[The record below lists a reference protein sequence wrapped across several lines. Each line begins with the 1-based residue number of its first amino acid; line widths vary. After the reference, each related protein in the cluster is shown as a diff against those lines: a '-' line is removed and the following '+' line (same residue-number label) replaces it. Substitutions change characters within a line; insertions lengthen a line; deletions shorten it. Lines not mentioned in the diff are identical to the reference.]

1 MMSSMC
7 TRACP
12 RTPSMRRTT
21 SGRWSRA
28 EPHHPA
34 VRFEFR
40 LENQRARPVAALRW
54 SGLSS
59 WAHDPAPVAGLAE
72 EGGEARAGVEAGKT
86 QPVDRSVPS
95 HEGGRLRV
103 AEDGVVFYAHKP

>member
-1 MMSSMC
+1 MYS
-7 TRACP
+7 RLPAHALHEAHHVGP
-12 RTPSMRRTT
+12 LVARRHEVD
-21 SGRWSRA
+21 

-40 LENQRARPVAALRW
+40 LENQRARPVAAPRW
-54 SGLSS
+54 SGLSG

>member
-1 MMSSMC
+1 MLLEQPGELIA
-7 TRACP
+7 RDA
-12 RTPSMRRTT
+12 
-21 SGRWSRA
+21 
-28 EPHHPA
+28 HPA
-34 VRFEFR
+34 R
-40 LENQRARPVAALRW
+40 LVERVHHLAVHVELELADGGIAD
-54 SGLSS
+54 
-59 WAHDPAPVAGLAE
+59 AHGHGGIAIAGCATRDPAPVAGLAE